1 MSVTIVAQ
9 AQVFLRDNLISFY
22 LPLVK
27 NNSLK
32 VTHELGERNLKK
44 LAHLLFDQL
53 GDFSLF
59 GKALS
64 FNILFRVDQLA
75 VIFYIKDTSTA
86 FDQFDI

>member
-1 MSVTIVAQ
+1 MIVVITAQ

-32 VTHELGERNLKK
+32 VPHELGERNLKK
-44 LAHLLFDQL
+44 LSHLLFDQL
-53 GDFSLF
+53 GDFPLF